1 MAEQDSETRRRLLE
15 IAAQLFAARG
25 FRRVTVR
32 EICRDAHANVAA
44 VNYHFGGK
52 LGLYREVLST
62 AILTMRSTTDAARA
76 AGKGR
81 SAEFKL
87 RAYVRVFLQ
96 RVVRTAGDNWIHQLM
111 MREMADPTP
120 ALDLVAERVIRPR
133 LEYLA
138 ATVAEILHRDPDDE
152 AVKRCVLSIQAQVH
166 AAMPSYMAKRLLP
179 DLHDPAAL
187 DQLAEHIA
195 QFSLGGIHTV
205 GDPAPA
211 NPPVS
216 DTLSPARV
224 RKGR

>member
-1 MAEQDSETRRRLLE
+1 MAEQDSETRSRLLL

-32 EICRDAHANVAA
+32 EICRDARANVAA

-62 AILTMRSTTDAARA
+62 AIQTMRSTTDAAKA

-81 SAEFKL
+81 SPEFKL
-87 RAYVRVFLQ
+87 RAYVHVFLE
-96 RVVRTAGDNWIHQLM
+96 RVVKTAGDNWIHQLM

-133 LEYLA
+133 LEYVAGL
-138 ATVAEILHRDPDDE
+138 VAEILHREVDDE
-152 AVKRCVLSIQAQVH
+152 VVKRCVLSVQAQVH

-179 DLHDPAAL
+179 DLHNSAAL

-195 QFSLGGIHTV
+195 QFSLAGIHMAAEPRS
-205 GDPAPA
+205 GEAAALD
-211 NPPVS
+211 S
-216 DTLSPARV
+216 LARV
-224 RKGR
+224 RKRT

>member
-1 MAEQDSETRRRLLE
+1 MGEQDSETRSRLLL

-32 EICRDAHANVAA
+32 EICREAHANVAA

-62 AILTMRSTTDAARA
+62 AVQTMRSTTDAARA

-81 SAEFKL
+81 SPEFKL
-87 RAYVRVFLQ
+87 REYVRIFLE

-120 ALDLVAERVIRPR
+120 ALDLVADRVIRPR
-133 LEYLA
+133 LEYVA
-138 ATVAEILHRDPDDE
+138 DTVAEILHRDPDDE
-152 AVKRCVLSIQAQVH
+152 VVKRCVLSIQAQVH

-179 DLHDPAAL
+179 DLHHPAAL
-187 DQLAEHIA
+187 EQLAEHIA
-195 QFSLGGIHTV
+195 RFSLGGIHMVAEQTPV
-205 GDPAPA
+205 APPAF
-211 NPPVS
+211 
-216 DTLSPARV
+216 DTLSHARV
-224 RKGR
+224 RKGT